1 MIYGTTVGKPGVQ
14 TNLIDMFNKYVYFS
28 WTKSN
33 NYLVC
38 FLLNH
43 NTYRYRDMKIC
54 TLFTIYTDRSKQE
67 VNRESTHLY

>member
-14 TNLIDMFNKYVYFS
+14 SNLIDMFNKYVYFS

-38 FLLNH
+38 KVYGRL
-43 NTYRYRDMKIC
+43 
-54 TLFTIYTDRSKQE
+54 
-67 VNRESTHLY
+67 